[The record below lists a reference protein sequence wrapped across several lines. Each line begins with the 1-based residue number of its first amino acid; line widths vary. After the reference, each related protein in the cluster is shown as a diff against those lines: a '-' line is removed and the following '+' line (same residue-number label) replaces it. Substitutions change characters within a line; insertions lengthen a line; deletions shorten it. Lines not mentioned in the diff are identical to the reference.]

1 MTRSYTLSGIY
12 DAYSRPISQAIAKAF
27 NATDRNSLVLVETQQ
42 LLLGECHFSALPDT
56 VPIDINIFWAAESR
70 WYYDIFAVTGAS
82 LEEAV
87 SKMHQQGTD
96 TTLGTLTADIAM
108 GAFSLV
114 WKAALAD
121 GEYCGITE
129 AGIAGA
135 TLVFGN
141 LIYQANADSRWEKVD
156 ANATVSAF
164 GKLGIC
170 LLAAA
175 ADGSATKVLLWGKV
189 RADSLYPTLLSG
201 QPVYAAATAGDI
213 VTSPPSGS
221 GDIIRIIGYGNT
233 ADELYFCPENT
244 FLELV

>member
-56 VPIDINIFWAAESR
+56 VPIDINVFWASESR

-87 SKMHQQGTD
+87 SKMHAQGTD
-96 TTLGTLTADIAM
+96 TTLGTLTADINM
-108 GAFSLV
+108 DDHSII
-114 WKAALAD
+114 WKALLID
-121 GEYCGITE
+121 GEYCGISE
-129 AGIAGA
+129 SAVAGCAMA
-135 TLVFGN
+135 FGN
-141 LIYQANADSRWEKVD
+141 LIYLSPDDGRWELVD
-156 ANATVSAF
+156 ANAKLTSY

-170 LLAAA
+170 VLVAAG
-175 ADGSATKVLLWGKV
+175 DGSATKVLLWGKI
-189 RADSLYPTLLSG
+189 RADSLFPTFTKG
-201 QPVYAAATAGDI
+201 APVYASNTAGEI

-221 GDIIRIIGYGNT
+221 GDIVRIIGYGNT
-233 ADELYFCPENT
+233 ADELYFQPENT
-244 FLELV
+244 FLELA